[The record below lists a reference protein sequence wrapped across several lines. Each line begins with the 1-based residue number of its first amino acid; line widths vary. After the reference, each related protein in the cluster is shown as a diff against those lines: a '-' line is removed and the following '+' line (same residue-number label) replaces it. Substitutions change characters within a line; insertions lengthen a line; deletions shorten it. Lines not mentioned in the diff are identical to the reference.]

1 MSITESE
8 RSRIA
13 QALNGLRLDGTEADQ
28 RQIGTVIGHLAGD
41 EADEVMKLA
50 VAMRTQK
57 LEARLT
63 LWPMKLAIAM
73 RMQQIEADLTV
84 WLNR

>member
-1 MSITESE
+1 MAITESE
-8 RSRIA
+8 RCRIA

-28 RQIGTVIGHLAGD
+28 RQIGTVIGHLTGD

-50 VAMRTQK
+50 LAMHTQK
-57 LEARLT
+57 LAADLAV
-63 LWPMKLAIAM
+63 WPMKLAIAL
-73 RMQQIEADLTV
+73 RMQRIEADLTV